1 VALSFVRVPDE
12 HDEKK
17 ECAATR
23 TRMFRMRNGPA
34 SHRRRRCLVI
44 SLVWAPPPSTY
55 GCS

>member
-1 VALSFVRVPDE
+1 MALSFVRVPDE